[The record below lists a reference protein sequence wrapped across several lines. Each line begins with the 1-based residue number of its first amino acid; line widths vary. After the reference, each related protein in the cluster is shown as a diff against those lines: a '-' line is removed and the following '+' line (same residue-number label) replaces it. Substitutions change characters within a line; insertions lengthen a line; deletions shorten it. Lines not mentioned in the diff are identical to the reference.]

1 MERELEAHSNGATIM
16 RKLRLFGM
24 AFAVAAAA
32 FVFTL
37 LQNPP
42 QSVAS
47 DPVKG
52 LDVSGLKVPAG
63 LTSGAYDAY

>member
-1 MERELEAHSNGATIM
+1 M
-16 RKLRLFGM
+16 RKFKLFSM

-42 QSVAS
+42 RSVAS
-47 DPVKG
+47 DPAAGVN
-52 LDVSGLKVPAG
+52 VSDLNIPAG
-63 LTSGAYDAY
+63 LSSGAYDAH